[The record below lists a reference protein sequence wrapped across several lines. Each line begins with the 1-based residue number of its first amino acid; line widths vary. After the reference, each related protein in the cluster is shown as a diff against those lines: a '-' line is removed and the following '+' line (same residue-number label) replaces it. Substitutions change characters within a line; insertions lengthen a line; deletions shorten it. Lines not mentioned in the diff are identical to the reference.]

1 MGIVVGAGNTVHGQE
16 GLVHF
21 PFQCQGFFQS
31 MDVVVPVHAGALMS
45 WKTMRPP
52 RLFWYSMNICAC
64 SRSSSDDFFEEVEH
78 SFQCDVVAIEV
89 VG

>member
-21 PFQCQGFFQS
+21 PLQCQGFFQS
-31 MDVVVPVHAGALMS
+31 TAGALMS

-52 RLFWYSMNICAC
+52 RLFWYSMNI
-64 SRSSSDDFFEEVEH
+64 
-78 SFQCDVVAIEV
+78 
-89 VG
+89 

>member
-21 PFQCQGFFQS
+21 PFQCQGFFQAWTWLFQS
-31 MDVVVPVHAGALMS
+31 TAGALMS

-64 SRSSSDDFFEEVEH
+64 SRSSSDDFLKKSNIPF
-78 SFQCDVVAIEV
+78 SATSSRSKW
-89 VG
+89 